1 MCMKRKYLFYL
12 LLCILACTA
21 CHSSGKSGKEETLY
35 SGEIWIAVDESF
47 KPIMEE
53 ELQVYQALTPEAI
66 IHPVYCS
73 EVEAVSLLLKDSVRL
88 AVTHRRLTEKELAS
102 FHARKF
108 FPESVRLATSGVALI
123 THRNNPDSV
132 ITVEQF
138 RRIMTGR
145 MTQWKELNPQSALGA
160 IQVVFDNPNSGLL
173 HYVMDSIC
181 QGTALSPSLK
191 AQKTNEEVIDYV
203 ASAPASLGV
212 IGANWIGNQADT
224 TRLSFHQK
232 VRVMAVCPA
241 QETGTTHGFKPYQ
254 AYLALKKYPFTTDV
268 FLLVNDPK
276 GALPT
281 GLMTFLT
288 GDRGQRILLKSG
300 LVPATQPVRI
310 VNVKDDF

>member
-1 MCMKRKYLFYL
+1 MKRKYLFYL
-12 LLCILACTA
+12 LLCVLACTA
-21 CHSSGKSGKEETLY
+21 CHSSRKSGKEETLY
-35 SGEIWIAVDESF
+35 SGEIRIAVDESF

-53 ELQVYQALTPEAI
+53 ELQVYQALTPEAV
-66 IHPVYCS
+66 IHPIYCS

-88 AVTHRRLTEKELAS
+88 AVTHRRLTEEELAS

-181 QGTALSPSLK
+181 QGMALSPSLK

-203 ASAPASLGV
+203 ASTPSALGV

-232 VRVMAVCPA
+232 VRVMAVCPT
-241 QETGTTHGFKPYQ
+241 QETNMAHGFKPYQ
-254 AYLALKKYPFTTDV
+254 AYLALRKYPFTTDV

>member
-1 MCMKRKYLFYL
+1 MKRKYLFYL
-12 LLCILACTA
+12 LLCVLACTA
-21 CHSSGKSGKEETLY
+21 CHSSKKSGKEETLY
-35 SGEIWIAVDESF
+35 SGEIRIAVDESF

-53 ELQVYQALTPEAI
+53 ELQVYQALTPEAV
-66 IHPVYCS
+66 IHPIYCS

-88 AVTHRRLTEKELAS
+88 AVTHRRLTEEELAS

-203 ASAPASLGV
+203 ASTPASLGV

-232 VRVMAVCPA
+232 VRVMAVCPT
-241 QETGTTHGFKPYQ
+241 QETDATHGFKPYQ
-254 AYLALKKYPFTTDV
+254 AYLALRKYPFTTDV

>member
-88 AVTHRRLTEKELAS
+88 AVTHRRLTEEELAS

-191 AQKTNEEVIDYV
+191 AQKPMRKSSTTWRRPLRPSE
-203 ASAPASLGV
+203 SL
-212 IGANWIGNQADT
+212 
-224 TRLSFHQK
+224 
-232 VRVMAVCPA
+232 
-241 QETGTTHGFKPYQ
+241 E
-254 AYLALKKYPFTTDV
+254 
-268 FLLVNDPK
+268 
-276 GALPT
+276 PT
-281 GLMTFLT
+281 GLVTRQIPPGFPSI
-288 GDRGQRILLKSG
+288 RKSG
-300 LVPATQPVRI
+300 SWRFVRLRKPVLHTVSSRI
-310 VNVKDDF
+310 RPTWHSRSIRLLPMCSSWSMTRRELFRPV

>member
-12 LLCILACTA
+12 LLCVLACTA

-35 SGEIWIAVDESF
+35 SGEIRIAVDESF

-53 ELQVYQALTPEAI
+53 ELQVYQALTPEAV
-66 IHPVYCS
+66 IHPIYCS

-88 AVTHRRLTEKELAS
+88 AVTHRRLTEEELAS

-181 QGTALSPSLK
+181 QGMALSPSLK

-203 ASAPASLGV
+203 ASTPSALGV

-232 VRVMAVCPA
+232 VRVMAVCPT
-241 QETGTTHGFKPYQ
+241 QETNTAHGFKPYQ
-254 AYLALKKYPFTTDV
+254 AYLALRKYPFTTDV